1 MANSLTGRKEFDESL
16 LRIEQNL
23 LKLGSLAEEAVSG
36 AIWALQKQ
44 DDALALKVIEGDDV
58 LDDLTQ
64 EINEQALMMIARFQP
79 VALDLRTISSIL
91 HMSTDLERIGDLD
104 RKSVV

>member
-23 LKLGSLAEEAVSG
+23 LKLGSLAEEAISG

-64 EINEQALMMIARFQP
+64 QEKGGLITDAGRLLHVMGHDDNRIVVLQVIHQ
-79 VALDLRTISSIL
+79 VLDLECR
-91 HMSTDLERIGDLD
+91 
-104 RKSVV
+104 